1 LKQFNNVPVINK
13 KEMKIENLEL
23 DKCIEKKEKLHK
35 EKDDLIKEIPA
46 SSLEVIILFLII
58 ILINL

>member
-1 LKQFNNVPVINK
+1 
-13 KEMKIENLEL
+13 MKIENLEL